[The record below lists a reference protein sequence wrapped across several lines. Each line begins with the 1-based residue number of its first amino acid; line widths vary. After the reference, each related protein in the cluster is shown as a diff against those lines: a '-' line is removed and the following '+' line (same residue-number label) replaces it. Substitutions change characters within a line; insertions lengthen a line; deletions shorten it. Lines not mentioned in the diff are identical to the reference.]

1 MNKETWGLSEVWNKS
16 LEEQEQRP
24 LSFRD
29 HLWASELGKAPVD
42 LWLKLRAVPPTNPPN
57 PRSLRKFEAGNV
69 FEWIVSLIL
78 KRAGILKE
86 SQRWSS
92 YQYPGLMKV
101 TGKAD
106 FIAGG
111 KPDIRMFEEEV
122 SRMSLPNVFVR
133 AGEKIL
139 NYIDQNF
146 PDGLEEMPLEI
157 KSVSAFAFEAMEK
170 KNRSNRVH
178 RLQAYHYLKSE
189 NRPRANIVY
198 ISRDD
203 LRILEF
209 PVLLNSET
217 EKEYHD
223 TIEALTKSNALDQM
237 PPVEKKIVFEE
248 DYGKFARNFNVGYSN
263 YLTMLYGYSNQM
275 EFEEQINPIVSQ
287 WNRVLG
293 RLKAGSNVTEK
304 NKLVLEKIK
313 EAGFIVDE
321 ILSRFAVTKEEEEA

>member
-1 MNKETWGLSEVWNKS
+1 M
-16 LEEQEQRP
+16 
-24 LSFRD
+24 
-29 HLWASELGKAPVD
+29 
-42 LWLKLRAVPPTNPPN
+42 
-57 PRSLRKFEAGNV
+57 
-69 FEWIVSLIL
+69 
-78 KRAGILKE
+78 
-86 SQRWSS
+86 
-92 YQYPGLMKV
+92 
-101 TGKAD
+101 
-106 FIAGG
+106 
-111 KPDIRMFEEEV
+111 
-122 SRMSLPNVFVR
+122 
-133 AGEKIL
+133 
-139 NYIDQNF
+139 
-146 PDGLEEMPLEI
+146 
-157 KSVSAFAFEAMEK
+157 
-170 KNRSNRVH
+170 
-178 RLQAYHYLKSE
+178 
-189 NRPRANIVY
+189 
-198 ISRDD
+198 
-203 LRILEF
+203 EF